1 MQVIMA
7 SLAAEGKDAK
17 VEVAAAAGA
26 PHALQSNWSLWEHR
40 ENKDGSWNAN
50 FHKLCDFNTVEDFW
64 KYWSHIVRRAH
75 TRPRH
80 SRALFSGALSA
91 ASHPTISYPLGASG
105 YLPEE
110 MLSRGISALVARG
123 RLVGAHAQMKKHT
136 GVHPMNN
143 NL

>member
-1 MQVIMA
+1 MA

-75 TRPRH
+75 PLPRPF
-80 SRALFSGALSA
+80 SRALLDTLSA
-91 ASHPTISYPLGASG
+91 ASLPPSTGRVGLS
-105 YLPEE
+105 PEE
-110 MLSRGISALVARG
+110 KFSRGRSALVASS
-123 RLVGAHAQMKKHT
+123 
-136 GVHPMNN
+136 
-143 NL
+143 